1 MVNLLPGTRSRP
13 SLPALTREQ
22 RVRVRTRW
30 SRIAG
35 WPTELRLELERRAH
49 ARLEAELEELEQ
61 APALEHALDLLAGLD
76 AIRSELV
83 AADPDPDPETAG
95 GPSDPSEAD
104 PATWVV
110 YWPGRSLASGEAEI
124 ASRGY
129 LDVWDRPPLGDWL
142 EAVARPTRT
151 GDSLA
156 FEVGILVGVRAVDRA
171 RLAAGCAASPSGA
184 LEAIEMLGGPLG
196 EQLRAGL
203 LRARDASRS

>member
-22 RVRVRTRW
+22 RARVRTRW

-35 WPTELRLELERRAH
+35 WPTELRLELARRAH

-83 AADPDPDPETAG
+83 AADPDPETAG

-151 GDSLA
+151 PPGPGRSTPGP
-156 FEVGILVGVRAVDRA
+156 V
-171 RLAAGCAASPSGA
+171 PSQSATREPAPEPSEPRIGEPFGRPAYLPA
-184 LEAIEMLGGPLG
+184 LMRGST
-196 EQLRAGL
+196 R
-203 LRARDASRS
+203 